1 MQGAST
7 EGPLAIEV
15 RNLHKRF
22 RLPGHRPETFK
33 ERAVHPFRRDQR
45 RELKVLDGVSFDVRR
60 GGFLGIV
67 GRNGSGKSTLLKLL
81 ASIYRA
87 DEGSIRVAGRVAPV
101 IELGVGFQPELAA
114 RENIIL
120 NGLMM
125 GLTEGEAE
133 SRIDAVLDYS
143 ELRDFVDLK
152 LKNYSSGMR
161 VRLAFAV
168 MLHVDA
174 DVLLLDEVLAVGD
187 ISFQRKC
194 EETFRELR
202 VGSDKTV
209 LLVTNQPATIA
220 KHCETAILLERGRVE
235 RAGHPDEVAAEY
247 EQLMASS
254 GEVDPEADLAGAD
267 RARVTSLQLIRNGAE
282 AGFDQGREIRIRADV
297 EAGAEIAR
305 PGFSVQIRDEANT
318 TVFFPPSVE
327 LSNAGAVSAGDQ
339 FTVETVIENKLA
351 PGRYHVYCA
360 VTDHAGGHEMASMPA
375 RETFIVR
382 QGGMPT
388 LGLVTLDHEITATR
402 GDT

>member
-1 MQGAST
+1 MQGPST
-7 EGPLAIEV
+7 DGPHAVEV
-15 RNLHKRF
+15 RDLHKRF

-45 RELKVLDGVSFDVRR
+45 RQLKVLDGVSFDVRR

-87 DEGSIRVAGRVAPV
+87 DAGRIRVAGKIAPV

-114 RENIIL
+114 RENIVL

-209 LLVTNQPATIA
+209 LLVTNQPATVA
-220 KHCETAILLERGRVE
+220 KHCETAILLERGSVK
-235 RAGHPDEVAAEY
+235 RAGDPDEVAADY
-247 EQLMASS
+247 EQLMATS
-254 GEVDPEADLAGAD
+254 GEVEPEADLVGAD
-267 RARVTSLQLIRNGAE
+267 RARVTSLHLIRNGAE
-282 AGFDQGREIRIRADV
+282 AGFDQGREIRIRAVV

-327 LSNAGAVSAGDQ
+327 LSNTGAVSAGDQ

-351 PGRYHVYCA
+351 PGRYNVYCA
-360 VTDHAGGHEMASMPA
+360 VTDHAGAHEMASMPA